1 MATRKAPPR
10 KATPRKAVAKKA
22 TSNLPANIDK
32 QMEEE
37 AKAIGN
43 TITAVGSDQIKLD
56 QDDGLF
62 FEIPGLGQAEPP
74 MEVVVVDYI
83 SSNQFYSGPYDAKNI
98 VPPDCWAIGKDIRS
112 LAPDPDRVT
121 DPEAE
126 TCAEC
131 PNNEFGTKGAGK
143 ACQNR
148 FVLAVVPPDAEAD
161 EDLRYL
167 SISPMGLKSFST
179 FVSGVAA
186 RYKKPPVGAIVE
198 VSIVKAGKGFT
209 TSFGKFKPNPLY
221 REHWMRRDDAK
232 PVLEAGFEA
241 ATSGNETKSAA
252 RKPAA
257 RKPARKRA
265 ARR

>member
-1 MATRKAPPR
+1 MATRK
-10 KATPRKAVAKKA
+10 KAVARKGA
-22 TSNLPANIDK
+22 NLPANIDK

-37 AKAIGN
+37 AKAIGS
-43 TITAVGSDQIKLD
+43 TITNVGSDQIKLD
-56 QDDGLF
+56 QENGAF

-83 SSNQFYSGPYDAKNI
+83 SSNQFYIEAYDKNNI
-98 VPPDCWAIGKDIRS
+98 VPPDCWAIGKDVRS
-112 LAPDPDRVT
+112 LAPDPARVT

-131 PNNEFGTKGAGK
+131 PNNEFGSKGAGK

-148 FVLAVVPPDAEAD
+148 FLVAVIPPDAEDD
-161 EDLRYL
+161 EELRYL
-167 SISPMGLKSFST
+167 SISPTGLKSFST

-186 RYKKPPVGAIVE
+186 RFKKPPVGAIVE
-198 VSIVKAGKGFT
+198 VGIVKAGKGYT
-209 TSFGKFKPNPLY
+209 ASFGKFKPNPNY
-221 REHWMRRDDAK
+221 REHYMRRDDAK

-241 ATSGNETKSAA
+241 APSGNVSPS
-252 RKPAA
+252 RKAP
-257 RKPARKRA
+257 RKKAPARRRA

>member
-1 MATRKAPPR
+1 MATRK
-10 KATPRKAVAKKA
+10 KAVARKSG
-22 TSNLPANIDK
+22 TNLPANIDK

-37 AKAIGN
+37 ARNIN
-43 TITAVGSDQIKLD
+43 STITNVGSDQIKLD
-56 QDDGLF
+56 QDNGLF

-83 SSNQFYSGPYDAKNI
+83 SSNQFYIDPYDKNNI
-98 VPPDCWAIGKDIRS
+98 VPPDCWAIGKDIRA
-112 LAPDPDRVT
+112 LAPDPNRVT

-131 PNNEFGTKGAGK
+131 PNNEFGSKGAGK

-148 FVLAVVPPDAEAD
+148 FLVAVVPPDAD
-161 EDLRYL
+161 EDEELRYL

-179 FVSGVAA
+179 FVSAVAA
-186 RYKKPPVGAIVE
+186 RFKKPPVGAIVE
-198 VSIVKAGKGFT
+198 VGIVKAGKGFT
-209 TSFGKFKPNPLY
+209 TSFGKFKPNPNY
-221 REHWMRRDDAK
+221 REHYMRRDDAK

-241 ATSGNETKSAA
+241 AASGNTDKPAPKRKAA
-252 RKPAA
+252 RKKA
-257 RKPARKRA
+257 PARKRQ